1 MIFRLL
7 THLCPKETGQGWPVI
22 CDLLLGHRDP
32 EKMAWTCLL
41 SSTRWTCWYDGQSM
55 GPVPI
60 AH

>member
-32 EKMAWTCLL
+32 EKMAWTYYCRQVEML
-41 SSTRWTCWYDGQSM
+41 
-55 GPVPI
+55 V
-60 AH
+60 